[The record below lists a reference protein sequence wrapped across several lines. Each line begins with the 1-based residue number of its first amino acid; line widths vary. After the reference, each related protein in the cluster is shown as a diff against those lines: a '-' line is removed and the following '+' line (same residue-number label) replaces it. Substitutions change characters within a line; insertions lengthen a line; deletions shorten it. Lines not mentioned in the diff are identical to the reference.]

1 MRNAERSEARNG
13 HPVSPYQAGLNS
25 LHKRVQRPRRL
36 RPCQTRIRGDLPYK
50 IFFVH
55 SVREFYQSEIADV
68 NRQNFAWQNFAKTNL
83 ATDVWDML

>member
-1 MRNAERSEARNG
+1 
-13 HPVSPYQAGLNS
+13 
-25 LHKRVQRPRRL
+25 L

-68 NRQNFAWQNFAKTNL
+68 NTCREDVRQEPDFPKLIWPPMNS
-83 ATDVWDML
+83 DGRR